1 MAALM
6 QGCWLTGFLF
16 PGKPFLVQ
24 VPSLEGLFLSLLWPQ
39 KVVWPGLN
47 IQVSIC
53 DRILLLLEILG
64 PPSWSLAEG
73 WSRQPASSLDPGRA
87 VPLRW

>member
-1 MAALM
+1 VIFLTDEEIEMSFYLGALM
-6 QGCWLTGFLF
+6 QGRSLTAFLF

-24 VPSLEGLFLSLLWPQ
+24 VTSLEDLFWNVLWPL

-64 PPSWSLAEG
+64 PPS
-73 WSRQPASSLDPGRA
+73 
-87 VPLRW
+87 